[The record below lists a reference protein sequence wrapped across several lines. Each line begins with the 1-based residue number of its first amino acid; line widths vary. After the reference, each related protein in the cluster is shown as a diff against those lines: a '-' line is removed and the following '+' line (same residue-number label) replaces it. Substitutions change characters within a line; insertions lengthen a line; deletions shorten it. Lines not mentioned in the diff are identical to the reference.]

1 MEIEGYLSNDSDKD
15 HQDQVDKLEI
25 QIIML

>member
-1 MEIEGYLSNDSDKD
+1 MEIEGGLGNDSDKD
-15 HQDQVDKLEI
+15 HQDQVIKLEI